1 MDRTST
7 LSIYL
12 DPVMLQMAEDGE
24 FGFVNKVRAAFEGLG
39 FTVAFAKES
48 EDAWLKSAASPG
60 YALFLMKEPLHPR
73 ALSMRR
79 AYYYPFWR
87 IEATAKRWNFE
98 VAQKSFNPDGIDTDL
113 AVKWFNRWRRYLFK
127 TAAQKVEKSG
137 LIYVPLQGR
146 LLDHRSFQSMSP
158 VEMIGE
164 VQARAGDRRILLG
177 LHPSETY
184 STQEREAVERIAE
197 SDSRIT
203 LRTGGMEQ
211 ALKLCD
217 FVVTQNST
225 AALSGLFFRKPAVLF
240 GESDFHHLMPRVSQ
254 LGVDE
259 AWRQVETAR
268 PPVARYLYWFLQL
281 NAIKADTDEAPDQI
295 LEACRRHGWEI

>member
-1 MDRTST
+1 MDRANS

-12 DPVMLQMAEDGE
+12 DPVMLKMAEDGD
-24 FGFVNKVRAAFEGLG
+24 FGFVNKVRTAFNGQG
-39 FTVAFAKES
+39 IAVTFAEDS
-48 EDAWLKSAASPG
+48 DDAWLTSAASPG

-87 IEATAKRWNFE
+87 IEATAKRWEFE
-98 VAQKSFNPDGIDTDL
+98 VARKSFNPDEIDTDL
-113 AVKWFNRWRRYLFK
+113 AVQWFNRWRRYLFRK
-127 TAAQKVEKSG
+127 AALEVEKTG

-146 LLDHRSFQSMSP
+146 LNDHRSFQSMSP

-164 VQARAGDRRILLG
+164 VQARAGDRRIVLG
-177 LHPSETY
+177 LHPGERY
-184 STQEREAVERIAE
+184 SAQEREAVERIAE
-197 SDSRIT
+197 NDSRVT
-203 LRTGGMEQ
+203 LQTGGMEQ
-211 ALKLCD
+211 ALRHCD

-259 AWRQVETAR
+259 AWRQVESAR

-281 NAIKADTDEAPDQI
+281 NAIKADTEDAPGQI
-295 LEACRRHGWEI
+295 LEACRRHGWDV

>member
-1 MDRTST
+1 MARPDT

-24 FGFVNKVRAAFEGLG
+24 FGFVNKARAAFEGEG
-39 FTVAFAKES
+39 FTVTLTEDDD
-48 EDAWLKSAASPG
+48 DAWLRSAANPG
-60 YALFLMKEPLHPR
+60 YSLFLMKEPPHPR

-87 IEATAKRWNFE
+87 IEATAKRWEFD
-98 VAQKSFNPDGIDTDL
+98 VAKKSFDPGEIDTDL
-113 AVKWFNRWRRYLFK
+113 AVGWFNRWRRYLFGK
-127 TAAQKVEKSG
+127 TALEVEKTG

-146 LLDHRSFQSMSP
+146 LLEQRSFQSMSP
-158 VEMIGE
+158 IEMIGE

-177 LHPSETY
+177 LHPGETY
-184 STQEREAVERIAE
+184 SEEEREAVQRIAE
-197 SDSRIT
+197 SDPSVT
-203 LRTGGMEQ
+203 LQTGGMEQ
-211 ALKLCD
+211 ALKHCD

-225 AALSGLFFRKPAVLF
+225 AALSGLFFRKPAILF

-259 AWRQVETAR
+259 AWRQVEAAD
-268 PPVARYLYWFLQL
+268 PPVARYLYWFIQL
-281 NAIKADTDEAPDQI
+281 NAIKADTDEAPVQI
-295 LEACRRHGWEI
+295 LDACRRHGWKV